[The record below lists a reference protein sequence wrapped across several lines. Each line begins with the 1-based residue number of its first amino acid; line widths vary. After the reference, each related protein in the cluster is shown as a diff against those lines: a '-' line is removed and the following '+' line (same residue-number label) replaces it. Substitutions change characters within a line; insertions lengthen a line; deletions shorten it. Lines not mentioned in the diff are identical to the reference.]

1 MNDTPESLAR
11 QIAELEASRAQS
23 LPDAVRRLVEQ
34 ELAALRQQH
43 AALITLSGAQMGDVK
58 MGDVAGGDI
67 TSVEQQITQTIS
79 GEAHVGAA
87 IGGNVHGDVQTG
99 GVRNEGLIQI
109 FLQAAGIA
117 APSDDQREIVADYLD
132 GLARRCDQLR
142 LRGVVDWERKRGKA
156 PDFTLSQVYITLAAD
171 AWVTIRVSPDQD
183 SFTPELE
190 AGNPDDVLPQDARR
204 CVTDAVG
211 DVRHSRSPR
220 DRPDDLAQASAQLQ
234 RPLLLTEALSRRRR
248 LVLLG
253 GPGSGKS
260 TFLRYLAVALAR
272 AGDAASDVP
281 GWSAGPL
288 LPVYASL
295 GAFAAWLQRQPAPAC
310 DASALWRYLLSSN
323 EHETLAGLGDA
334 LRKAFRRGRLL
345 LLLDGLDEV
354 ADPALRAQVAAAVAA
369 LADRHE
375 VFVVVTCRSRS
386 FDGAVAAPL
395 AGWDDPVT
403 LAPFTLG
410 QIRSFV
416 RGWYAGSARR
426 GAFTPQEATG
436 RAEAL
441 IERITAL
448 PTLRDLGKTPL
459 LLTIITI
466 LHYYEGK
473 LPEDRADLYEDM
485 VQLLLTR
492 WTQQRREADAP
503 QSLLERLAIPGLKE
517 TQLRQTLAALAYRA
531 HQGERS
537 ADGRGL
543 LEQSAVRDTFT
554 HLFREFGLAPGRAY
568 EQALVVLDYLEDES
582 GLLLHEGGER
592 YAFPHLT
599 YEEYLAGTHL
609 IAQDSVVR
617 PLAFQQLAYDHWRR
631 DPTRWREVILLAL
644 GYAVRQPRLET
655 VALWIQF
662 MISPH
667 HGERQRGPAEVHSAA
682 SFAAEAL
689 VDIGGRGQFAG
700 VSTVDLPALW
710 IRLSMLLA
718 EVVEGSE
725 LPAVDRVRAGVI
737 LAELGDPRPGVRDL
751 PPPMVEIQGGSFVM
765 GITEREY
772 QQIIEDERANNLAD
786 EAKRWY
792 RDSVNTQPVTMSAFD
807 LARYPVTNAQF
818 QLFIAAEGYNPD
830 APWWDVAGRAWLARD
845 DQATTGLQS
854 WQQRTTKQQPSFWD
868 DPRFGIAHPNYPVV
882 GVNWYEATAFC
893 WWLTH
898 HYLNDGYTYRLPS
911 EAEWEYA
918 ARGSAR
924 HTYPWGNLEPDAERA
939 NFNQEY
945 NGTSAVGCFPAGA
958 TPGTGL
964 LDMAGNVWEWTC
976 SVYRPYPY
984 DPTDGREDGAEPAQ
998 KRFTL
1003 RGGAWYNQPINLR
1016 AANRDDLTP
1025 DDRNQSV
1032 GFRLARHRILRNH

>member
-220 DRPDDLAQASAQLQ
+220 DRPDDLAQVSAQLQ

-503 QSLLERLAIPGLKE
+503 PSLLERLAIPGLKE

-554 HLFREFGLAPGRAY
+554 QFFQEFGLVPGRAY

-662 MISPH
+662 MISPN
-667 HGERQRGPAEVHSAA
+667 HGERQRDPAELHTAA

-710 IRLSMLLA
+710 TRLATLLA

-725 LPAVDRVRAGVI
+725 LPAADRVRAGVI
-737 LAELGDPRPGVRDL
+737 LAELGDPRPGVCDL
-751 PPPMVEIQGGSFVM
+751 PPPMVEIKGGSFVI
-765 GITEREY
+765 GESKGKHKHS
-772 QQIIEDERANNLAD
+772 DEINDQL
-786 EAKRWY
+786 
-792 RDSVNTQPVTMSAFD
+792 VTVGSFD

-818 QLFIAAEGYNPD
+818 KLFIDHGGYD
-830 APWWDVAGRAWLARD
+830 SMARWWEIGRDWLTR
-845 DQATTGLQS
+845 QGY
-854 WQQRTTKQQPSFWD
+854 QQPRYWE
-868 DPRFGIAHPNYPVV
+868 DPRFGIAYPNHPVV
-882 GVNWYEATAFC
+882 GVSWYEATAFC
-893 WWLTH
+893 RWLRE
-898 HYLNDGYTYRLPS
+898 YLNDGYVYRLPS
-911 EAEWEYA
+911 EVEWEYA
-918 ARGSAR
+918 ARGSER
-924 HTYPWGNLEPDAERA
+924 RMYPWGNLEPDAERA
-939 NFNQEY
+939 NFNEEY

-964 LDMAGNVWEWTC
+964 LDMAGNVWEWTR
-976 SVYRPYPY
+976 SAYRPYPY

-1003 RGGAWYNQPINLR
+1003 RGGAWSYLPFNLR
-1016 AANRDDLTP
+1016 AANRDGYSPVNL
-1025 DDRNQSV
+1025 NHYV
-1032 GFRLARHRILRNH
+1032 GFRLARHL

>member
-1 MNDTPESLAR
+1 
-11 QIAELEASRAQS
+11 
-23 LPDAVRRLVEQ
+23 
-34 ELAALRQQH
+34 
-43 AALITLSGAQMGDVK
+43 
-58 MGDVAGGDI
+58 
-67 TSVEQQITQTIS
+67 
-79 GEAHVGAA
+79 
-87 IGGNVHGDVQTG
+87 
-99 GVRNEGLIQI
+99 GLIQV
-109 FLQAAGIA
+109 FLQAAGIP
-117 APSDDQREIVADYLD
+117 APSDDQREIIADYLD

-171 AWVTIRVSPDQD
+171 AWVTIRESPDPKTFD
-183 SFTPELE
+183 PELNV
-190 AGNPDDVLPQDARR
+190 GKPDDVLPQDARR
-204 CVTDAVG
+204 CVAEAVG
-211 DVRHSRSPR
+211 DARRSRSQR

-234 RPLLLTEALSRRRR
+234 RPLLLTEALSQRRR

-272 AGDAASDVP
+272 ARDAAPDLP

-310 DASALWRYLLSSN
+310 DASALWRYLLAIS

-354 ADPALRAQVAAAVAA
+354 ADPALRAQVAAAVAT

-375 VFVVVTCRSRS
+375 SFVVVTCRSRS

-403 LAPFTLG
+403 LAPFSLG
-410 QIRSFV
+410 QIRHFV
-416 RGWYAGSARR
+416 RGWYVGSALR

-492 WTQQRREADAP
+492 WTQQRREAGAP
-503 QSLLERLAIPGLKE
+503 LSLLERLAIPGLKE
-517 TQLRQTLAALAYRA
+517 TQLRQTLAGLAYRA

-554 HLFREFGLAPGRAY
+554 QLFQEFGLAPGRAY

-609 IAQDSVVR
+609 IAQDSAVR
-617 PLAFQQLAYDHWRR
+617 PLAFQQLAYDHWRH

-644 GYAVRQPRLET
+644 GHAVR
-655 VALWIQF
+655 I
-662 MISPH
+662 
-667 HGERQRGPAEVHSAA
+667 
-682 SFAAEAL
+682 
-689 VDIGGRGQFAG
+689 
-700 VSTVDLPALW
+700 
-710 IRLSMLLA
+710 
-718 EVVEGSE
+718 
-725 LPAVDRVRAGVI
+725 
-737 LAELGDPRPGVRDL
+737 
-751 PPPMVEIQGGSFVM
+751 
-765 GITEREY
+765 
-772 QQIIEDERANNLAD
+772 
-786 EAKRWY
+786 
-792 RDSVNTQPVTMSAFD
+792 
-807 LARYPVTNAQF
+807 
-818 QLFIAAEGYNPD
+818 
-830 APWWDVAGRAWLARD
+830 
-845 DQATTGLQS
+845 
-854 WQQRTTKQQPSFWD
+854 
-868 DPRFGIAHPNYPVV
+868 
-882 GVNWYEATAFC
+882 
-893 WWLTH
+893 
-898 HYLNDGYTYRLPS
+898 
-911 EAEWEYA
+911 
-918 ARGSAR
+918 
-924 HTYPWGNLEPDAERA
+924 
-939 NFNQEY
+939 
-945 NGTSAVGCFPAGA
+945 
-958 TPGTGL
+958 
-964 LDMAGNVWEWTC
+964 
-976 SVYRPYPY
+976 
-984 DPTDGREDGAEPAQ
+984 
-998 KRFTL
+998 
-1003 RGGAWYNQPINLR
+1003 
-1016 AANRDDLTP
+1016 
-1025 DDRNQSV
+1025 
-1032 GFRLARHRILRNH
+1032 